1 MKKAIALLLAFATA
15 FSISVTAFADADL
28 DSAIRIVDERT
39 SSELTGSDIAGR
51 SVTPFNLIMDE
62 NDLAVEQHDM
72 FFVFNGGD
80 MDGRLLLP
88 GSVITPGEEY
98 TLDVYYATTASRTDE
113 TGILSGSALVTKG
126 LLDGGRL
133 RLRTVKG
140 STSIATA
147 KLEEKGSGNSAS
159 YQIILT
165 TKSNY
170 GTKLND
176 IEYAL
181 EVTGTGTTGS
191 IFTNRTGVAFRVG
204 FEKMADSELDA
215 YEEGDTVTLYNDR
228 PVVSKKQFE
237 NLAKAF
243 NYKAVTFEDENA
255 TWSFTGRVSGMSDTN
270 FYNTQNI
277 IPDVVI
283 DNPDV
288 DFKFVNFHGG
298 VKLPTNGEMRID
310 VSDISSDFGEMHLY
324 LSRGGALTP
333 IAATHDRDTDE
344 LVFKTNYLGTFIIA
358 DAQVETVL
366 QEPATPED
374 PNYQP
379 PLDQNDPSA
388 PINPNNPGTG
398 AIPYAGIIS
407 TIGLA
412 ALAGTGSLIRKKK

>member
-15 FSISVTAFADADL
+15 FSVSVPAFADADL
-28 DSAIRIVDERT
+28 DSAIRIADSAT
-39 SSELTGSDIAGR
+39 GDNLAGSSIAGR
-51 SVTPFNLIMDE
+51 SVTPFNLILDE
-62 NDLAVEQHDM
+62 GDLTIEQHDM

-98 TLDVYYATTASRTDE
+98 TLDVYYATTASSTDE
-113 TGILSGSALVTKG
+113 AGILANSAPVTRN
-126 LLDGGRL
+126 LLDGGKL

-147 KLEEKGSGNSAS
+147 KLEENGSGSNAT
-159 YQIILT
+159 YQIVLT
-165 TKSNY
+165 AKSNY
-170 GTKLND
+170 GTKLSD
-176 IEYAL
+176 VEYAL
-181 EVTGTGTTGS
+181 EVTGAGSTGS
-191 IFTNRTGVAFRVG
+191 IFTKRTGVAFRVG
-204 FEKMADSELDA
+204 FEKMEDSELDA

-228 PVVSKKQFE
+228 PVVTKKQFE

-255 TWSFTGRVSGMSDTN
+255 TWTFTGRVSGMSDTN
-270 FYNTQNI
+270 FYNTQEI
-277 IPDVVI
+277 IPSVVI

-288 DFKFVNFHGG
+288 DFKFVNFLGG

-310 VSDISSDFGEMHLY
+310 VSDISADFNELNLY

-358 DAQVETVL
+358 DTAIAAEL
-366 QEPATPED
+366 EEPLSPED
-374 PNYQP
+374 PNYLP
-379 PLDQNDPSA
+379 PVDQNNPTL
-388 PINPNNPGTG
+388 PLNPNNPGTG
-398 AIPYAGIIS
+398 ATDAGIIS
-407 TIGLA
+407 MIGLA
-412 ALAGTGSLIRKKK
+412 ALAGAGCLIRKKK